1 MNLPPE
7 ARLRAAAAELNL
19 AAVEVEDGYLDP
31 LLEAA
36 QERLR

>member
-1 MNLPPE
+1 MNLPLE

-19 AAVEVEDGYLDP
+19 AAVEEEYLDP
-31 LLEAA
+31 LLGAA

>member
-1 MNLPPE
+1 MNLPLE

-19 AAVEVEDGYLDP
+19 AAVEVEEEYLDP
-31 LLEAA
+31 LLGAA